1 MNLNYVKLVK
11 IVKLG
16 RFHFLLG
23 SFLYFCIGAF
33 LAVLL
38 NAEFSLNKFLLGYAI
53 LFTAQLS
60 MHYSNDYFDLEADKY
75 GKPSQF
81 AGGSGVLVENPEL
94 KKFSKWFSV
103 ALLSLSLI
111 IAAVFVLLFSYP
123 LCFFLFMVFAN
134 LLGWF
139 YAAPPIRLSYNKLG
153 ELATISTGFV
163 MPAIG
168 YLTLMGTIDML
179 FIIFSMPLL
188 LYQMLFIS
196 AVQIPDMEGDKLG
209 GKITWIVSKGR
220 KFGFKIIAVSGIMA
234 TLSFFSISITI
245 LYPSILNFKV
255 ITLIS
260 LIPLSLAILSYLRRT
275 EDRKNALH
283 LVNKNLISLTIFLT
297 LTSFYFLYLIIS

>member
-1 MNLNYVKLVK
+1 MNLNYDKLVK

-16 RFHFLLG
+16 RFHFLVG

-81 AGGSGVLVENPEL
+81 AGGSGILVENPEL
-94 KKFSKWFSV
+94 KKFSKWFSIT
-103 ALLSLSLI
+103 LLSLSLI
-111 IAAVFVLLFSYP
+111 FAAVFVVLFSYSIW
-123 LCFFLFMVFAN
+123 FFLFMVFSNFLA
-134 LLGWF
+134 WF

-153 ELATISTGFV
+153 ELATISIGFV

-168 YLTLMGTIDML
+168 YLTLMGTLDMP
-179 FIIFSMPLL
+179 FIIFSIPLL
-188 LYQMLFIS
+188 IYQMLFIS

-220 KFGFKIIAVSGIMA
+220 KFGFKIIAVSGILG
-234 TLSFFSISITI
+234 TLSFLGIAFTD
-245 LYPSILNFKV
+245 LYPVVLNFNV

-260 LIPLSLAILSYLRRT
+260 IIPLSLAVSSYLRRT
-275 EDRKNALH
+275 EDRKKAIN
-283 LVNKNLISLTIFLT
+283 LVNQNLFALVIFLAIIN
-297 LTSFYFLYLIIS
+297 FYFLYLIK

>member
-1 MNLNYVKLVK
+1 MNLNYDKLVK

-33 LAVLL
+33 LAVIL

-81 AGGSGVLVENPEL
+81 AGGSGILVKNPEL
-94 KKFSKWFSV
+94 KKFSKWFST

-111 IAAVFVLLFSYP
+111 IAAAFVLLFSYSIW
-123 LCFFLFMVFAN
+123 FFLFMVFAN
-134 LLGWF
+134 LLGLF

-153 ELATISTGFV
+153 ELATISAGFV

-168 YLTLMGTIDML
+168 YLTLMGTIDMP

-209 GKITWIVSKGR
+209 GKITWIVYKGR
-220 KFGFKIIAVSGIMA
+220 KFGFKIIAVSGILA
-234 TLSFFSISITI
+234 TLSFFSISSTS
-245 LYPSILNFKV
+245 LYPSILNFKIV
-255 ITLIS
+255 ALIS
-260 LIPLSLAILSYLRRT
+260 IIPLSLAILSYLRRT
-275 EDRKNALH
+275 ENRKNAIR
-283 LVNKNLISLTIFLT
+283 LVNQNIISLTIFLT
-297 LTSFYFLYLIIS
+297 LTNFYFLYLIK

>member
-1 MNLNYVKLVK
+1 MSLNCDKLVK

-16 RFHFLLG
+16 RFQFLLG

-60 MHYSNDYFDLEADKY
+60 MHYSNDYFDLEADKQ
-75 GKPSQF
+75 GKPSMF
-81 AGGSGVLVENPEL
+81 AGGSGILVENPEL
-94 KKFSKWFSV
+94 KKFSKWFSI
-103 ALLSLSLI
+103 ALLSLSLT
-111 IAAVFVLLFSYP
+111 IAALFTALFSYSTW
-123 LCFFLFMVFAN
+123 FFMFMVFAN

-139 YAAPPIRLSYNKLG
+139 YASPPIKLSYNKLG
-153 ELATISTGFV
+153 EFATISVGFV

-168 YLTLMGTIDML
+168 YLTLIGTLNIPFL
-179 FIIFSMPLL
+179 IFSVPLM
-188 LYQMLFIS
+188 LYQMLFIN

-220 KFGFKIIAVSGIMA
+220 KFGFKIIAISGVLA
-234 TLSFFSISITI
+234 TLSFLGIPLTN

-255 ITLIS
+255 IALIS
-260 LIPLSLAILSYLRRT
+260 LIPLSIAVLSYLKRT
-275 EDRKNALH
+275 EDRKSALS
-283 LVNKNLISLTIFLT
+283 LVNKNLISLTIFLI
-297 LTSFYFLYLIIS
+297 LTNLYFLYIIK